1 MRKRIDKVGDLTA
14 GMWKRKVSLVSRFEA
29 LGLEAPRP

>member
-14 GMWKRKVSLVSRFEA
+14 GMWKKKVSIRGKFGK
-29 LGLEAPRP
+29 LGLETPS